1 VLALNLLGDGALA
14 SFNVVRQLTGFG
26 KMCSWCTGTAL
37 ATAVMLLRAEPVL
50 TSAAHCATER
60 PAAN

>member
-1 VLALNLLGDGALA
+1 
-14 SFNVVRQLTGFG
+14 
-26 KMCSWCTGTAL
+26 MCSWCTGTAL